1 MLYGRQNEQV
11 RLEGVLAA
19 ATRGASAALVV
30 RGEPGI
36 GKTALLNHAVSLAAG
51 VRVLRGQGIE
61 AEAELPFAGL
71 HLLLHPVLGK
81 AQTLP
86 GPQRRALLGAFGLT
100 APEEPVEPL
109 FVGLAVL
116 SLLSEL
122 AEQGPLLCVVDDAQW
137 LDRGTAEALMFAARR
152 MRAEGI
158 VMLFAARG
166 SRDVFPG
173 QGLEELHLDALAP
186 QDAAR
191 LLDHSGQGLPAALRD
206 RVLAAAHGNPLALLE
221 LPTAMAR
228 ETADGQSLAGAPEG
242 ALPLTDRLRHTF
254 GGQVD
259 ALPAATRT
267 LLLLAAAEHHGD
279 LHLVVR
285 AAAPLGAG
293 PADFAPAERAELVR
307 VAGQSIVF
315 RHPLVRAAAYR
326 RASYGER
333 LTAHRA
339 LADALAG
346 GPQAAETGATGPGA
360 RGSDLADRHAWHLAA
375 ATHGQDETAAAGLQA
390 AAERARARGGYAAA
404 AAAQAYAAR
413 LTPDLGRRTRR
424 LAVAAAT
431 AAEAG
436 DFDQARG
443 LAEQALTHADDPSL
457 RARLLQVR
465 AAADFGRGALR
476 DANVHMV
483 EGAALAADHDPRQA
497 LTMTL
502 EAVHIAW
509 FIEDGGVR
517 PRTAR
522 QVAACPIPSGDPL
535 APVATLLQRLVSVWE
550 DRSETAPSFAEVVR
564 DAQGALADEPRGL
577 VLVSA
582 AMLAGA
588 QDEELYELAST
599 LVSLGREHGRIG
611 WLPPALSYLTAA
623 QFALGRPR
631 AALDSAS
638 EALRLAHD
646 TGQTQWTGQLNAV
659 LAVMAAA
666 AGDGERCRA
675 LAAGALDGT
684 PAPNIGGAHW
694 ALGLLALGDGRAAEA
709 LPHLEA
715 LAEGPERYLAHST
728 RSIPDLVEAAV
739 RAGETH
745 AAKRA
750 FTRLS
755 NWARWAQQP
764 VVDALVMRCQA
775 LLSTGE
781 EAEKYYSA
789 ALELHERAPRP
800 YEEARTRLVYGEWL
814 RRDRRKAEAGVQLR
828 SAQRAFDRL
837 GAEPWA
843 RRARTE
849 LGATGTSAPDRR
861 PVGALSSLTPQE
873 SQIVRMAARGL
884 SNRDIAARLFLSPRT
899 VGHHL
904 YKAYPKLN
912 VASRAQ
918 LPAVVP
924 ADDSP
929 PEP

>member
-1 MLYGRQNEQV
+1 MLYGRKNEQV
-11 RLEGVLAA
+11 RLEGLLAA
-19 ATRGASAALVV
+19 AARGASAALVV

-36 GKTALLNHAVSLAAG
+36 GKTALLDHAVTLAAG
-51 VRVLRGQGIE
+51 ARVLRGQGIE
-61 AEAELPFAGL
+61 AEGELPFAGL

-81 AQTLP
+81 AEELP
-86 GPQRRALLGAFGLT
+86 GPQRRALTGAFGLT
-100 APEEPVEPL
+100 ASEQRAEPL

-122 AEQGPLLCVVDDAQW
+122 AERGPLLCVVDDAQW
-137 LDRGTAEALMFAARR
+137 LDRGSAEALLFAARR

-166 SRDVFPG
+166 PRDAFPG
-173 QGLEELHLDALAP
+173 QGLEELHLDALPP

-191 LLDHSGQGLPAALRD
+191 LLDRSGQELPAALRD
-206 RVLAAAHGNPLALLE
+206 HVLAVARGNPLALLE
-221 LPTAMAR
+221 LPTAMAQGA
-228 ETADGQSLAGAPEG
+228 ADGQQLAGPPEG
-242 ALPLTDRLRHTF
+242 TPPLTDRLRHAF
-254 GGQVD
+254 GGRLD
-259 ALPAATRT
+259 ALPAPTRT

-279 LHLVVR
+279 LDLVVR
-285 AAAPLGAG
+285 AAALLGAG

-307 VAGQSIVF
+307 VAGQSVVF

-326 RASYGER
+326 QASYGDR

-346 GPQAAETGATGPGA
+346 PEATEAGATGSVVS
-360 RGSDLADRHAWHLAA
+360 GSDVADRRAWHLAA
-375 ATHGQDETAAAGLQA
+375 ATHGQDETAAAALQT

-413 LTPDLGRRTRR
+413 LTPDSGRRTHR

-436 DFDQARG
+436 AFDQARD
-443 LAEQALTHADDPSL
+443 LAEQALAHADDPAL

-465 AAADFGRGALR
+465 ATADFGGGALR

-483 EGAALAADHDPRQA
+483 EGAALAADHDPSQA

-522 QVAACPIPSGDPL
+522 QVAACPIPSGHPL
-535 APVATLLQRLVSVWE
+535 VPVAALLQRLVSVWE
-550 DRSETAPSFAEVVR
+550 GRSETVPPFAEVVR
-564 DAQGALADEPRGL
+564 DAQEALADEPRGL

-599 LVSLGREHGRIG
+599 LVSLGRAHGRIG

-638 EALRLAHD
+638 EALRLSHD

-675 LAAGALDGT
+675 LAAQALDGT

-694 ALGLLALGDGRAAEA
+694 ALGLLALGEGRAAEA

-739 RAGETH
+739 RVGETYS
-745 AAKRA
+745 AKRA
-750 FTRLS
+750 FTRLRD
-755 NWARWAQQP
+755 WARWAQQP
-764 VVDALVMRCQA
+764 AADALVMRCRA

-781 EAEKYYSA
+781 EAEKYYSE

-828 SAQRAFDRL
+828 AAQRAFDRL
-837 GAEPWA
+837 DAEPWS

-849 LGATGTSAPDRR
+849 LGATGISAPDQP
-861 PVGALSSLTPQE
+861 PVGVLSSLTPQE

-884 SNRDIAARLFLSPRT
+884 SNKEIAARLFLSPRT

-912 VASRAQ
+912 VSSRTQ

-924 ADDSP
+924 ADDRRGT
-929 PEP
+929 